1 MTSGDWRWVQQI
13 WRSGESGDFTVK
25 WYSPNVRAPH
35 WELPAGIAC
44 YWWQMGGC
52 VLMLP
57 LLAGFGGSWV
67 LLGME
72 EESCPGKLTC
82 LGSCQLLYSLLI
94 KAQRIKCCHQ
104 RIPASLLLKWC
115 STTGSRAVASTPPV
129 MGWQTSWG
137 WNGKSRC
144 GRRAPGMG
152 ASRTGRGRTH
162 GDGGK
167 PVSDSQGRWANA
179 YRIDG
184 ASSLVYSSS
193 SFAWWTWTEIWV
205 FLLEVIQM

>member
-1 MTSGDWRWVQQI
+1 MGPADLKVRGIRRFHSEVVQ
-13 WRSGESGDFTVK
+13 SKCESSSLGAPCQHRLLLVT
-25 WYSPNVRAPH
+25 NGRMRAH
-35 WELPAGIAC
+35 VA
-44 YWWQMGGC
+44 
-52 VLMLP
+52 LM
-57 LLAGFGGSWV
+57 AGFGGSWV

-104 RIPASLLLKWC
+104 RILASLLQKWC
-115 STTGSRAVASTPPV
+115 STTGSRAVASTPPM
-129 MGWQTSWG
+129 MGWQTPWG

-144 GRRAPGMG
+144 GRRASGMG

-162 GDGGK
+162 GDVSK

-184 ASSLVYSSS
+184 ASSVVYSSS

>member
-1 MTSGDWRWVQQI
+1 MGPADLKVRGIRRFHSEVTQSKCESASLGAPCQHCLLLMTNGRM
-13 WRSGESGDFTVK
+13 
-25 WYSPNVRAPH
+25 RAH
-35 WELPAGIAC
+35 VA
-44 YWWQMGGC
+44 
-52 VLMLP
+52 LM
-57 LLAGFGGSWV
+57 ARFGGSWV

-94 KAQRIKCCHQ
+94 KAQRIKCCHE
-104 RIPASLLLKWC
+104 RIPASLLQKWC